1 MIDKRSEATW
11 DRRVAAWANVCGT
24 PVFRGFRDVL
34 LSEAG
39 LRPNDVVLDLGCG
52 TGLVSLAAAPC
63 CRRVVGVDISTQ
75 MLDSLSAQAESLHL
89 TNVDVIHAD
98 MRCVPLP
105 DHSVDVVVSCYAF
118 HHLSDEGKELAIA
131 DVRRILR
138 PGGRLAVVD
147 MMFALSLRS
156 RDRQLITNKVV
167 SLARKGPGGV
177 VRIAKNAGRLAFG
190 RWEAPA
196 PVAWWVEMLER
207 RGFEAIMGRSLQ
219 HEAGYVTARKP

>member
-1 MIDKRSEATW
+1 MLDERSQATW
-11 DRRVAAWANVCGT
+11 DSRVATWANVCGT
-24 PVFRGFRDVL
+24 PVFQGFRDVL
-34 LSEAG
+34 LKEAR
-39 LRPNDVVLDLGCG
+39 LCPNDVVMDLGCG
-52 TGLVSLAAAPC
+52 TGLVSLAAAPR

-75 MLDSLSAQAESLHL
+75 MLDWLSAEAESLHL
-89 TNVDVIHAD
+89 KNLDLLHAD

-105 DHSVDVVVSCYAF
+105 DQSIDVAVSCYAF

-131 DVRRILR
+131 DARRILR
-138 PGGRLAVVD
+138 PRGRLVVVD

-156 RDRQLITNKVV
+156 GDRRLITNKVV

-177 VRIAKNAGRLAFG
+177 VRIAKNAGRLALG

-196 PVAWWVEMLER
+196 PVGWWVEMLER
-207 RGFEAIMGRSLQ
+207 RGFEAIVGGSLQ